1 MSAIVIDKLTKLY
14 GRRVG
19 IDRVSLQ
26 VSAGEIFGFLGPNG
40 AGKTTTI
47 RVLLGLLRASA
58 GSAKIFGSDCWRSSR
73 TIKQEVGYLPGDL
86 RLYSQMNGNDLLRT
100 CGAIRRRDLR
110 SPGRMLAELF
120 SLELNVTVRRMSRG
134 MRQKLGLI
142 IALAHRPQLLILDE
156 PTASLDPLMQERL
169 MDYLRQL
176 ATEGHT
182 IFFSSHSL
190 REVERL
196 CDRVA
201 IVRDGRIVADETLQ
215 ALRDNAR
222 RVVTIRWQAGDD
234 DLEVPSFLDLHRRD
248 DHLWEASLRGDVAPL
263 LQWLR
268 DRPVA
273 DLTIGHPDLDSLFRQ
288 YYLKEET
295 QT

>member
-1 MSAIVIDKLTKLY
+1 MSVVVIDKLTKRY
-14 GRRVG
+14 GRRIG
-19 IDRVSLQ
+19 IDAVTLRV
-26 VSAGEIFGFLGPNG
+26 AEGDIFGFLGPNG

-47 RVLLGLLRASA
+47 RVLLGLLRPTN
-58 GSAKIFGSDCWRSSR
+58 GSARIFGSDCWKSSR
-73 TIKQEVGYLPGDL
+73 RIKQEVGYLPGDL
-86 RLYSQMNGNDLLRT
+86 RLYSQRTGNDMLRI

-110 SPGRMLAELF
+110 SPGQTLAELF
-120 SLELNVTVRRMSRG
+120 SLDLNVTVRRMSRG

-142 IALAHRPQLLILDE
+142 LALAHRPQLLILDE

-169 MDYLRQL
+169 IEYLRGL
-176 ATEGHT
+176 AAEGHT

-190 REVERL
+190 SEVERL

-201 IVRDGRIVADETLQ
+201 IVRDGRIVADETIKS
-215 ALRDNAR
+215 LRDNAR
-222 RVVTIRWQAGDD
+222 RVVTIRWHTGDRDLQA
-234 DLEVPSFLDLHRRD
+234 PPCLDVHRRD
-248 DHLWEASLRGDVAPL
+248 DHLWEASLSGDVASL
-263 LQWLR
+263 LEWLR

-295 QT
+295 QA

>member
-1 MSAIVIDKLTKLY
+1 
-14 GRRVG
+14 
-19 IDRVSLQ
+19 
-26 VSAGEIFGFLGPNG
+26 
-40 AGKTTTI
+40 
-47 RVLLGLLRASA
+47 
-58 GSAKIFGSDCWRSSR
+58 
-73 TIKQEVGYLPGDL
+73 
-86 RLYSQMNGNDLLRT
+86 
-100 CGAIRRRDLR
+100 
-110 SPGRMLAELF
+110 
-120 SLELNVTVRRMSRG
+120 MSRG

-176 ATEGHT
+176 AAEGHT

-222 RVVTIRWQAGDD
+222 RVVTIRWHAGDD

-268 DRPVA
+268 DRSVA

-295 QT
+295 QS